1 MKKICIY
8 TLVVLT
14 PLFVL
19 GDGKGKLVDSKA
31 NRFREAARYLK
42 ALPPAEFVGDMIF
55 NMAQNLPLSQ
65 RKEFIGKMTQN
76 FDFDAVG
83 KVTMESLVRHLTAE
97 ELAALADFYGS
108 PVGKSAM
115 KKITVCMGE
124 MSPHVE
130 LELQKAFLKTSQA
143 IGAKPGLNLPLPA
156 PDLEKPNK
164 K

>member
-1 MKKICIY
+1 MKTICICALAMLMPMY
-8 TLVVLT
+8 
-14 PLFVL
+14 VL
-19 GDGKGKLVDSKA
+19 GDGKDNLADTKA
-31 NRFREAARYLK
+31 NRSREAARYLK

-55 NMAQNLPLSQ
+55 NMAQNLPASQ
-65 RKEFIGKMTQN
+65 RKEFIDKMTQN
-76 FDFDAVG
+76 FDFDAVR

-97 ELAALADFYGS
+97 ELAALADLYSS

-143 IGAKPGLNLPLPA
+143 IGAKPGINLPLPP
-156 PDLEKPNK
+156 PDKPK
-164 K
+164 KP

>member
-1 MKKICIY
+1 LI
-8 TLVVLT
+8 
-14 PLFVL
+14 PLCASSS
-19 GDGKGKLVDSKA
+19 GKGNLADTKA
-31 NRFREAARYLK
+31 NRFKEAVRYLK
-42 ALPPAEFVGDMIF
+42 ALPPTEFVGDMIF

-65 RKEFIGKMTQN
+65 RKEFIDKMTQN

-97 ELAALADFYGS
+97 ELAALADLYSS

-143 IGAKPGLNLPLPA
+143 IGVKPGINLPLPS
-156 PDLEKPNK
+156 PEKPK
-164 K
+164 KP

>member
-1 MKKICIY
+1 M
-8 TLVVLT
+8 
-14 PLFVL
+14 
-19 GDGKGKLVDSKA
+19 A
-31 NRFREAARYLK
+31 LK
-42 ALPPAEFVGDMIF
+42 
-55 NMAQNLPLSQ
+55 
-65 RKEFIGKMTQN
+65 

-83 KVTMESLVRHLTAE
+83 KVTMESRVRHLATE

-156 PDLEKPNK
+156 PGSEKPNK